1 MIMAMLKS
9 SPFAST
15 PRLGRAIAAILFLFG
30 AGAAH
35 AAEGGDLPVRQ
46 TWTFSGPLGHFDRA
60 QLQRGF
66 KVYREVCSACHSLGR
81 VAFRNLSEPG
91 GPEFT
96 EGQVKALAAE
106 YEVPGEPNEVGE
118 VNPRKARPA
127 DHFPPRYK
135 NDNEARA
142 NNNGA
147 APPDLS
153 LMAKARGV
161 SYGFPWF
168 IFDAFTQ
175 YQEGGPDYIHALLAD
190 GYLDEEKGE
199 KVPEGITIPE
209 GLNYNKFFPGHA
221 IAMPKPIQDGQVEYT
236 DGTPATVDQYG
247 RDVSAFLMWA
257 AEPRLEE
264 RKELGLTVMLFLI
277 IFTGLLYFTKR
288 KVWHAVE
295 AH

>member
-15 PRLGRAIAAILFLFG
+15 PRLGLAIAAILFLFG

-236 DGTPATVDQYG
+236 DGAPATVDQYG